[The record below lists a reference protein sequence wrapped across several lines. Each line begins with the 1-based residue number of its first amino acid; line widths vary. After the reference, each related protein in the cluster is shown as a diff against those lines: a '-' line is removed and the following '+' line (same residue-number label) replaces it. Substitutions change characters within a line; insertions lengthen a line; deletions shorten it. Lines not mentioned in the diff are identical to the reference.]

1 MLANPS
7 NSNSDPLDVALGRV
21 AAQIIAHLHPDL
33 AKLVLANK
41 LPGGHVDPA
50 APDVALLARLSW
62 CSSGRPLDFTSNS
75 LIWG

>member
-7 NSNSDPLDVALGRV
+7 NSNSDPLGR
-21 AAQIIAHLHPDL
+21 HTRSPLHKLSRTASDL

-50 APDVALLARLSW
+50 APRR
-62 CSSGRPLDFTSNS
+62 CSPLPGCPGAAAADPWT
-75 LIWG
+75 LPAIP